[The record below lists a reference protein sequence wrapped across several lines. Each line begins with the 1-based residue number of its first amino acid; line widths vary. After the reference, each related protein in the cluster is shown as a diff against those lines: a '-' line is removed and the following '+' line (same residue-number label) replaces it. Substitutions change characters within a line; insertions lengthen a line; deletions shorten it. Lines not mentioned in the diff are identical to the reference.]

1 MDAPTAS
8 KEFQNRNAAAMEKH
22 TLMMTH
28 WGITIVGLEKKS
40 LSNIM
45 DPAKIPARCTG
56 GCAHVGKSHF
66 VPAMVRLTGIGVS
79 CAKKVPSWRSTTW
92 GLARLMGDKNKIQ
105 MDVPTLWQRNT
116 VRAAAAMGKHTLIVD
131 IWGITI
137 AGPEK
142 MSLSNIMD
150 PVGALGNASLGGWDR
165 WWNRIVE

>member
-1 MDAPTAS
+1 
-8 KEFQNRNAAAMEKH
+8 MEKH
-22 TLMMTH
+22 TLMMAH
-28 WGITIVGLEKKS
+28 WGITIAGLEKKS
-40 LSNIM
+40 LLNIM
-45 DPAKIPARCTG
+45 DPATIHA
-56 GCAHVGKSHF
+56 GCSGDRFSGSAHIGKSHF
-66 VPAMVRLTGIGVS
+66 VPAMVRLTGVGVS

-105 MDVPTLWQRNT
+105 MDVPTLWQRNI
-116 VRAAAAMGKHTLIVD
+116 VRAAAAMGKHTLIVE

-150 PVGALGNASLGGWDR
+150 PVGALGIASLGGWDR